1 MRWWCC
7 KRRTMPVYCLSTTNA
22 IWEIVL
28 ASKPR
33 SDADLELLDVFML
46 KKLKREIAQSPDA
59 D

>member
-1 MRWWCC
+1 
-7 KRRTMPVYCLSTTNA
+7 MPVYCLSTTNA